1 MDLKQIEIFIKVARL
16 KSFSK
21 AAEEIFL
28 SQPAVSAQISSL
40 EKELDSQLF
49 NRSSK
54 DIGLTEAGEAFLKY
68 AIGIMNMFNSAIC
81 TLSSLNDNIF
91 GTLNLSVSTTPCNS
105 IVPDL
110 IKEFSETYPEVSFR
124 ILEQSSGDIIENIL
138 KFNCELGIVGSRV
151 QNKGIEC
158 CRLIE
163 DEIVIISNRELNIPS
178 KVKIDD
184 IVKYKFIMR
193 EGNSATRKKFEKA
206 LQDKGVDTNRLNVVC
221 EINNLDAL
229 IKFVKAGIGIAAVSK
244 NVCLDYIHDNNLV
257 ISELKDLK
265 IKRSIYLVKSLK
277 RELTPTSRV
286 FYDFCKEHFKNNSQ
300 LTIDK

>member
-1 MDLKQIEIFIKVARL
+1 MDLKQIEIFIKVAKL

-40 EKELDSQLF
+40 EKELDAQLF

-68 AIGIMNMFNSAIC
+68 AIGIMNMFNSAVS
-81 TLSSLNDNIF
+81 TLSSLNDNVF
-91 GTLNLSVSTTPCNS
+91 GSLNLSVSTTPCNS
-105 IVPDL
+105 IVPAL
-110 IKEFSETYPEVSFR
+110 IKEFSEAYPEVSFK
-124 ILEQSSGDIIENIL
+124 IIEQSSGDIIENIL

-163 DEIVIISNRELNIPS
+163 DELVIISNQSYDLPD
-178 KVKIDD
+178 KVKIED
-184 IVKYKFIMR
+184 IMKYKFVLR
-193 EGNSATRKKFEKA
+193 EGSSATRKKFESA
-206 LQDKGVDTNRLNVVC
+206 LKDKGIDINRLNIVC

-229 IKFVKAGIGIAAVSK
+229 FKFVKAGIGIAVVSK
-244 NVCLDYIHDNNLV
+244 NVCDDYITDKNLK
-257 ISELKDLK
+257 ISELKDIR

-277 RELTPTSRV
+277 RELTPIAKV
-286 FYDFCKEHFKNNSQ
+286 FYDFCKDYFQIK
-300 LTIDK
+300 

>member
-1 MDLKQIEIFIKVARL
+1 MDLKQIEIFIKVAKL

-40 EKELDSQLF
+40 EKELDAQLF
-49 NRSSK
+49 NRNSK

-68 AIGIMNMFNSAIC
+68 AIGIMNMFNSAIS
-81 TLSSLNDNIF
+81 TLSSLNDNVF

-105 IVPDL
+105 IVPSL
-110 IKEFSETYPEVSFR
+110 IKEFSEDYPEVSFK
-124 ILEQSSGDIIENIL
+124 IVEQSSGDIIENII

-163 DEIVIISNRELNIPS
+163 DELVIISNKSFNIPE
-178 KVKIDD
+178 KVKIED
-184 IVKYKFIMR
+184 IMKHKFVLR
-193 EGNSATRKKFEKA
+193 ESSSATRKKFEKA
-206 LQDKGVDTNRLNVVC
+206 LQDKGIDITRLNIVC

-229 IKFVKAGIGIAAVSK
+229 FKFVKAGVGIAIVSK
-244 NVCLDYIHDNNLV
+244 NVCDDYIMDKNLV
-257 ISELKDLK
+257 ISELQDIS

-277 RELTPTSRV
+277 RELTPTAKV
-286 FYDFCKEHFKNNSQ
+286 FYDFCKEYFKV
-300 LTIDK
+300 K

>member
-1 MDLKQIEIFIKVARL
+1 MDLKQIEIFIKVAKL

-68 AIGIMNMFNSAIC
+68 AIGIMNMFNSAVS
-81 TLSSLNDNIF
+81 TLSSLNDNVF

-105 IVPDL
+105 IVPAL
-110 IKEFSETYPEVSFR
+110 IKDFSEVYPEVSFK
-124 ILEQSSGDIIENIL
+124 IAEQSSGNIIDNIL

-158 CRLIE
+158 CRLVE
-163 DEIVIISNRELNIPS
+163 DELVIISNKSFNLPEQ
-178 KVKIDD
+178 VQIDD
-184 IVKYKFIMR
+184 IMKCKFVLR
-193 EGNSATRKKFEKA
+193 EGSSATRKKFEKA
-206 LQDKGVDTNRLNVVC
+206 LQDKGIDVSKLNVVC

-229 IKFVKAGIGIAAVSK
+229 FKFVKAGIGIAVVSK
-244 NVCLDYIHDNNLV
+244 NVCEDYIHDKNII

-277 RELTPTSRV
+277 RELTPTAKV
-286 FYDFCKEHFKNNSQ
+286 FYDFCREYFK
-300 LTIDK
+300 IK

>member
-1 MDLKQIEIFIKVARL
+1 MDLKQIEIFIKVAKL

-40 EKELDSQLF
+40 EKELDAQLF

-68 AIGIMNMFNSAIC
+68 AIGIMNMFNSAVS
-81 TLSSLNDNIF
+81 TLSSLNDNVF
-91 GTLNLSVSTTPCNS
+91 GSLNLSVSTTPCNS
-105 IVPDL
+105 IVPAL
-110 IKEFSETYPEVSFR
+110 IKEFSEAYPEVSFK
-124 ILEQSSGDIIENIL
+124 IVEQSSGDIIENIL

-163 DEIVIISNRELNIPS
+163 DELVIISNQSYDLPD
-178 KVKIDD
+178 KVIIED
-184 IVKYKFIMR
+184 IMKYKFVLR
-193 EGNSATRKKFEKA
+193 EGSSATRKKFESA
-206 LQDKGVDTNRLNVVC
+206 LKDKGIDINRLNIVC

-229 IKFVKAGIGIAAVSK
+229 FKFVKAGIGIAVVSK
-244 NVCLDYIHDNNLV
+244 NVCDDYITDKNLK
-257 ISELKDLK
+257 ISELKDIR

-277 RELTPTSRV
+277 RELTPTAKV
-286 FYDFCKEHFKNNSQ
+286 FYDFCKDYFQIK
-300 LTIDK
+300 